1 MGSAAAVI
9 DLESFRKQ
17 RQAARPAASTTM
29 PWCPVWVWVMLVPVR

>member
-1 MGSAAAVI
+1 MGTAAVI

-17 RQAARPAASTTM
+17 RQAPRPAATSTTM